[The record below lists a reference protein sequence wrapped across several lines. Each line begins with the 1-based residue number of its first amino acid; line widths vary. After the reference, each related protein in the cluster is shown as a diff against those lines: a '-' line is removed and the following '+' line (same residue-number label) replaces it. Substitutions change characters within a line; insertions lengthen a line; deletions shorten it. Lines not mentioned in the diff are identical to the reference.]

1 MAQATYL
8 RHGGQPYSLRLVLLR
23 MGLAYALPVTSQA
36 VVSYTAFS
44 PLPHS
49 GGSFLLRFPEGYP
62 CRTLSGILPCEARTF
77 LTWHVPAAIVCP
89 AEIQNIV
96 SDSLPKFKCWWTE
109 NQNQYFKCGRSAYE
123 KICRT
128 ITCCL
133 KCLMRSHCFC
143 IVFHLAQI
151 AEGRKNEVPLEKT
164 NGTLLRCIN
173 VHDIARFVFVCGRSC
188 GFNNWW
194 CFNKKIYSNLL

>member
-77 LTWHVPAAIVCP
+77 LTWHEPAAIVCP

-96 SDSLPKFKCWWTE
+96 SDSIC
-109 NQNQYFKCGRSAYE
+109 NCKCGCFVYNVLSHAELKNANAGLCKMAYNE
-123 KICRT
+123 LVRQYILVGMPRLCRQQRAAT
-128 ITCCL
+128 APWQ
-133 KCLMRSHCFC
+133 R
-143 IVFHLAQI
+143 
-151 AEGRKNEVPLEKT
+151 
-164 NGTLLRCIN
+164 
-173 VHDIARFVFVCGRSC
+173 
-188 GFNNWW
+188 
-194 CFNKKIYSNLL
+194 